1 MNTAKFNP
9 LAISP
14 RNFSQV
20 FTAFFPSA
28 RRLKAEGIPRS
39 IMSSKLHQEKQYKS
53 SVLSS
58 LRQQPNCTGV
68 VVAGLGFW
76 LLSAILTTIP
86 ARGAERIS
94 VVYGPIQFSLGV
106 ESLEALVKEGKVS
119 EELSSYIGQIDPKS
133 LGELREIMQRRF
145 EANPTVI
152 SQFTKAQLGQ
162 TVLERLGR
170 VLQTETGQNGAT
182 SLRTAFIAAAGD
194 PEGLNLLN
202 MIRKF
207 PDRIVRVDLTQGLQI
222 VGEFEKLLR
231 NTAASIKAIQQAS
244 IAEASANSNVN
255 FSQLPDLRQPGSFTW
270 QKETLTI
277 NDSERNRPLMVDLYL
292 PQTNTPANVIVIS
305 HGAAGNRNTLSLLA
319 EHLASYGFAIVVME
333 HPGDSLEKFQNFFS
347 GLADSP
353 QPQELI
359 NRPLEIKYVLDELQ
373 RREQTEPALKGRL
386 NLQKVGVI
394 GQSVGGYTSLT
405 LAGAKIN
412 FDLLRKDCL
421 NNQIFNLSLLVQCEI
436 ARLTPTSY
444 PLQDERIKA
453 VIAINPLT
461 SSVFGESG
469 LSQVKVPVMFV
480 AGGDDI
486 FTPAFPEQI
495 VPFTW
500 LTTTNKY
507 LVVIEK
513 ASHFS
518 LLGGRQEDNS
528 ALPALPRELVGPDP
542 SLARSYLNALSV
554 AFFKNYLI
562 NQSEFKPFLSAN
574 YARIISR
581 LPFNLSLVGIFTP
594 AQLAEELNNN
604 SPNIVKPQNN
614 PNR

>member
-1 MNTAKFNP
+1 MNTAKFNA
-9 LAISP
+9 LAISS
-14 RNFSQV
+14 RKFSRI
-20 FTAFFPSA
+20 FAPFFSST
-28 RRLKAEGIPRS
+28 RRQKAEGISAP
-39 IMSSKLHQEKQYKS
+39 IIS
-53 SVLSS
+53 SVA
-58 LRQQPNCTGV
+58 
-68 VVAGLGFW
+68 VAGLGFW

-86 ARGAERIS
+86 ARGAERIA
-94 VVYGPIQFSLGV
+94 VVYGPIQFSLSV
-106 ESLEALVKEGKVS
+106 ESLEALVKEGKVT
-119 EELSSYIGQIDPKS
+119 EELSSYIGEIDPKN
-133 LGELREIMQRRF
+133 LTELRKIMQRRF
-145 EANPTVI
+145 DANPTVI

-170 VLQTETGQNGAT
+170 ILQTETGHNGAI

-202 MIRKF
+202 MLRKF
-207 PDRIVRVDLTQGLQI
+207 PDRIVRVDLTQGLQMI
-222 VGEFEKLLR
+222 GEFEKILR
-231 NTAASIKAIQQAS
+231 NTEASIKAIQQAS
-244 IAEASANSNVN
+244 IAEASTNSNIN
-255 FSQLPDLRQPGSFTW
+255 FSQLPDLRRPGSFTW
-270 QKETLTI
+270 QQQTI
-277 NDSERNRPLMVDLYL
+277 TVNDSERNRPLMVDLYL
-292 PQTNTPANVIVIS
+292 PQTNTPANVIVIT

-333 HPGDSLEKFQNFFS
+333 HPGDSLKRFQDFFT

-359 NRPLEIKYVLDELQ
+359 YRPLEIKYVLDELQ

-386 NLQKVGVI
+386 NLQQVGVI
-394 GQSVGGYTSLT
+394 GQSIGGYTSLA

-421 NNQIFNLSLLVQCEI
+421 DSQIFNLSLLVQCEI
-436 ARLTPTSY
+436 ARLTPANY
-444 PLQDERIKA
+444 DLQDRRVKA

-461 SSVFGESG
+461 SSVFGETG
-469 LSQVKVPVMFV
+469 LSQIQIPVMFV
-480 AGGDDI
+480 AGSDDI

-500 LTTTNKY
+500 LTTANKY

-528 ALPALPRELVGPDP
+528 ALPQFPRELVGPDP
-542 SLARSYLNALSV
+542 ALARPYLNTLSV
-554 AFFKNYLI
+554 AFFKTYLN
-562 NQSEFKPFLSAN
+562 NQPEFQPLLSAN
-574 YARIISR
+574 YARAISQ
-581 LPFNLSLVGIFTP
+581 LPFNLSLVQNFTP
-594 AQLAEELNNN
+594 AQLAEVLNNN
-604 SPNIVKPQNN
+604 GSTTVKPQNN

>member
-1 MNTAKFNP
+1 MNTAKFNA

-14 RNFSQV
+14 RKFSRI
-20 FTAFFPSA
+20 FAPFFS
-28 RRLKAEGIPRS
+28 RRRQKAEGISAP
-39 IMSSKLHQEKQYKS
+39 IIS
-53 SVLSS
+53 SVA
-58 LRQQPNCTGV
+58 
-68 VVAGLGFW
+68 VAGLGFW

-86 ARGAERIS
+86 ARGAERIA
-94 VVYGPIQFSLGV
+94 VVYGPIQFSLSV
-106 ESLEALVKEGKVS
+106 ESLEALVKEGKVT
-119 EELSSYIGQIDPKS
+119 EELSSYVGQIDPKN
-133 LGELREIMQRRF
+133 LTDLREIMQRRF

-170 VLQTETGQNGAT
+170 VLQTEAGQNGAT

-202 MIRKF
+202 MLRRF

-222 VGEFEKLLR
+222 IGEFEKILR
-231 NTAASIKAIQQAS
+231 NTEASIKLIQQTS
-244 IAEASANSNVN
+244 KTEASANSSFN
-255 FSQLPDLRQPGSFTW
+255 FSQLPDLRRSGSFTW
-270 QKETLTI
+270 QQETLTI
-277 NDSERNRPLMVDLYL
+277 NDTERNRPLMVDLYL

-319 EHLASYGFAIVVME
+319 AHLASYGFAIVVME
-333 HPGDSLEKFQNFFS
+333 HQGDSLKRFQDFFT

-359 NRPLEIKYVLDELQ
+359 YRPLEIKYVLDELQ
-373 RREQTEPALKGRL
+373 RREQTDPALKGRL
-386 NLQKVGVI
+386 NLQQVGVI
-394 GQSVGGYTSLT
+394 GQSIGGYTSLT

-412 FDLLRKDCL
+412 FDLLRKNCV

-436 ARLTPTSY
+436 SRLTPANY
-444 PLQDERIKA
+444 QLRDERVKA

-461 SSVFGESG
+461 SSVFGETG
-469 LSQVKVPVMFV
+469 LSQIQIPLMFI
-480 AGGDDI
+480 AGSADI

-500 LTTTNKY
+500 LTTPNKY
-507 LVVIEK
+507 LVLIEN

-518 LLGGRQEDNS
+518 LLGGREEDNS
-528 ALPALPRELVGPDP
+528 ALPPFPREFVGPDP
-542 SLARSYLNALSV
+542 TLARPYLNALSV
-554 AFFKNYLI
+554 AFFKTYLT
-562 NQSEFKPFLSAN
+562 NQPEFQAFLSAN
-574 YARIISR
+574 YAQKISQ
-581 LPFNLSLVGIFTP
+581 LPFNLSLVENLTA
-594 AQLAEELNNN
+594 AQLAEILNNN
-604 SPNIVKPQNN
+604 STNTVKPKNN

>member
-1 MNTAKFNP
+1 MNTPKFNS
-9 LAISP
+9 LALSTRKFNRI
-14 RNFSQV
+14 FA
-20 FTAFFPSA
+20 AFFPGVQS
-28 RRLKAEGIPRS
+28 
-39 IMSSKLHQEKQYKS
+39 SSKK
-53 SVLSS
+53 LSGT
-58 LRQQPNCTGV
+58 NV
-68 VVAGLGFW
+68 AIAGLGFW

-86 ARGAERIS
+86 ARSAERIS
-94 VVYGPIQFSLGV
+94 VVYGPIQFSLAV
-106 ESLEALVKEGKVS
+106 ESLEALVNEGRVT
-119 EELSSYIGQIDPKS
+119 EELSSYVGQIDPAS
-133 LGELREIMQRRF
+133 LAELREIMQRRF

-194 PEGLNLLN
+194 PQGLNLLN
-202 MIRKF
+202 MLRKF
-207 PDRIVRVDLTQGLQI
+207 PDRTVRVDLTQGLRL

-231 NTAASIKAIQQAS
+231 NTEASIKAIQQATA
-244 IAEASANSNVN
+244 AEASANSNIN
-255 FSQLPDLRQPGSFTW
+255 LSQLPDLRQPGSLTW
-270 QKETLTI
+270 QKQTLTI
-277 NDSERNRPLMVDLYL
+277 NDTQRNRPLMVDLYL
-292 PQTNTPANVIVIS
+292 PQSNTAANVIVIT

-319 EHLASYGFAIVVME
+319 EHLASYGFAIAVME

-359 NRPLEIKYVLDELQ
+359 YRPLEIKYVLDELQ

-386 NLQKVGVI
+386 NLQQVGVI

-412 FDLLRKDCL
+412 FDLLRKDCA

-436 ARLTPTSY
+436 SRLTPANHT
-444 PLQDERIKA
+444 LQDERIKA

-461 SSVFGESG
+461 SSVFGEAG

-486 FTPAFPEQI
+486 FTPAFAEQI

-500 LTTTNKY
+500 LTTPNKY
-507 LVVIEK
+507 LVIIEK

-518 LLGGRQEDNS
+518 LLGGRQEDRS
-528 ALPALPRELVGPDP
+528 ALPPIPGELVGPDP
-542 SLARSYLNALSV
+542 TLARSYLNGLSV
-554 AFFKNYLI
+554 AFFKNYLT
-562 NQSEFKPFLSAN
+562 NESEFKPFLSAN
-574 YARIISR
+574 YVRKISQS
-581 LPFNLSLVGIFTP
+581 PFNLSLVESFTP
-594 AQLAEELNNN
+594 AQIAEILNNSTN
-604 SPNIVKPQNN
+604 TAKPPN
-614 PNR
+614 NRN

>member
-1 MNTAKFNP
+1 MNTAKFNA

-14 RNFSQV
+14 RKFSQI
-20 FTAFFPSA
+20 FAPFFPT
-28 RRLKAEGIPRS
+28 RRQKAEGIQVP
-39 IMSSKLHQEKQYKS
+39 IIS
-53 SVLSS
+53 SVA
-58 LRQQPNCTGV
+58 
-68 VVAGLGFW
+68 VAGLGFW

-86 ARGAERIS
+86 ARSAERIA
-94 VVYGPIQFSLGV
+94 VVYGPIQFSLSV
-106 ESLEALVKEGKVS
+106 ESLEALVKEGKVT
-119 EELSSYIGQIDPKS
+119 EELSSYIGQIDPKN
-133 LGELREIMQRRF
+133 LTDLREIMQRRF

-170 VLQTETGQNGAT
+170 VLQTEQGQNGAN

-202 MIRKF
+202 MLRRF

-222 VGEFEKLLR
+222 IGEFEKILR
-231 NTAASIKAIQQAS
+231 NTEASIKLIQQTS
-244 IAEASANSNVN
+244 IAEASANSSFS
-255 FSQLPDLRQPGSFTW
+255 FSQLPDLRRPGSFTW
-270 QKETLTI
+270 QQETLTI
-277 NDSERNRPLMVDLYL
+277 NDTERNRPLMVDLYL
-292 PQTNTPANVIVIS
+292 PKTNTPANVIVIS

-319 EHLASYGFAIVVME
+319 THLASYGFAIVVME
-333 HPGDSLEKFQNFFS
+333 HQGDSLKRFQDFFT

-359 NRPLEIKYVLDELQ
+359 YRPLEIKYVLDELQ

-386 NLQKVGVI
+386 NLQQVGVI
-394 GQSVGGYTSLT
+394 GQSIGGYTSLA

-436 ARLTPTSY
+436 SRLTPANY
-444 PLQDERIKA
+444 ELRDDRIKA

-461 SSVFGESG
+461 SSIFGETG
-469 LSQVKVPVMFV
+469 LGQIQIPVMFV
-480 AGGDDI
+480 AGSADI

-495 VPFTW
+495 APFTW
-500 LTTTNKY
+500 LTTPNKY
-507 LVVIEK
+507 LVVIEN

-518 LLGGRQEDNS
+518 LLGGREEDNS
-528 ALPALPRELVGPDP
+528 ALPPFPRELVGPDP
-542 SLARSYLNALSV
+542 ALARPYLNALSV
-554 AFFKNYLI
+554 AFFKTYLT
-562 NQSEFKPFLSAN
+562 NQPEFQPFLSAN
-574 YARIISR
+574 YARTISQ
-581 LPFNLSLVGIFTP
+581 LPFNLSLVEKLT
-594 AQLAEELNNN
+594 AEQLTEALNNN
-604 SPNIVKPQNN
+604 SSNTVKPKNN

>member
-1 MNTAKFNP
+1 MNTPKFNP

-14 RNFSQV
+14 RKLSRIF
-20 FTAFFPSA
+20 APFFPSA
-28 RRLKAEGIPRS
+28 KPSIKKAEGIPAPIIS
-39 IMSSKLHQEKQYKS
+39 
-53 SVLSS
+53 
-58 LRQQPNCTGV
+58 PV
-68 VVAGLGFW
+68 VVAGWGFW
-76 LLSAILTTIP
+76 LLSAIVTTIP
-86 ARGAERIS
+86 AIGAERIS
-94 VVYGPIQFSLGV
+94 VVYGPIQFSLSV
-106 ESLEALVKEGKVS
+106 ESLEALFKEGKVT

-133 LGELREIMQRRF
+133 LTELREIMQRRF

-170 VLQTETGQNGAT
+170 ILQTETGQNGAV

-202 MIRKF
+202 MLRKF

-222 VGEFEKLLR
+222 IGEFEKILR
-231 NTAASIKAIQQAS
+231 NTEASIKVIQQAS

-255 FSQLPDLRQPGSFTW
+255 FNQLPDLRRPGSFPW
-270 QKETLTI
+270 QKDTLTI
-277 NDSERNRPLMVDLYL
+277 NDTQRNRPLMVDLYL
-292 PQTNTPANVIVIS
+292 PQTNTPANVIVIT

-333 HPGDSLEKFQNFFS
+333 HPGDSLKRFQDFFT

-359 NRPLEIKYVLDELQ
+359 YRPLEIKYVLDELQ

-386 NLQKVGVI
+386 NLQQVGVI

-412 FDLLRKDCL
+412 FDLLRKDCV

-436 ARLTPTSY
+436 SRLTPTNY
-444 PLQDERIKA
+444 DLRDQRVKA

-461 SSVFGESG
+461 SSVFGETG
-469 LSQVKVPVMFV
+469 LSQIKIPIMFV
-480 AGGDDI
+480 AGSGDI
-486 FTPAFPEQI
+486 FTPALLEQI

-500 LTTTNKY
+500 LTTPNKY
-507 LVVIEK
+507 LVVIEN

-528 ALPALPRELVGPDP
+528 ALPPFPRELVGPDP
-542 SLARSYLNALSV
+542 TLARPYLNALSV
-554 AFFKNYLI
+554 AFFKTYLN
-562 NQSEFKPFLSAN
+562 NQQEFQPLLSAN
-574 YARIISR
+574 YARTISQ
-581 LPFNLSLVGIFTP
+581 LPFNLSLIQNFTP
-594 AQLAEELNNN
+594 AQLAEVLNNN
-604 SPNIVKPQNN
+604 SPNTVKPKLNGNQ
-614 PNR
+614 

>member
-1 MNTAKFNP
+1 M
-9 LAISP
+9 
-14 RNFSQV
+14 
-20 FTAFFPSA
+20 
-28 RRLKAEGIPRS
+28 
-39 IMSSKLHQEKQYKS
+39 
-53 SVLSS
+53 
-58 LRQQPNCTGV
+58 
-68 VVAGLGFW
+68 
-76 LLSAILTTIP
+76 TTIP

-94 VVYGPIQFSLGV
+94 VVYGPIQFSLSV
-106 ESLEALVKEGKVS
+106 ESLEALVNEGKVT
-119 EELSSYIGQIDPKS
+119 EELSSYIGQIDPKN
-133 LGELREIMQRRF
+133 LTELRKILQRRF

-162 TVLERLGR
+162 TILERLGR

-182 SLRTAFIAAAGD
+182 SLRTAFIGAAGE
-194 PEGLNLLN
+194 PQGLNLLN

-222 VGEFEKLLR
+222 IGEFEKLLR
-231 NTAASIKAIQQAS
+231 NTEASIKAIQQAS
-244 IAEASANSNVN
+244 VAEAAANSNVN
-255 FSQLPDLRQPGSFTW
+255 FNQLPDLRRPGSFTW
-270 QKETLTI
+270 QKETIAI
-277 NDSERNRPLMVDLYL
+277 NDTERNRPLMVDLYL

-333 HPGDSLEKFQNFFS
+333 HPGDSLEKFQNFFT

-386 NLQKVGVI
+386 NLQQVGVI

-412 FDLLRKDCL
+412 FNSLRKDCL

-436 ARLTPTSY
+436 SRLTPTNY
-444 PLQDERIKA
+444 TLQDERIKA

-461 SSVFGESG
+461 SSVFGETG

-480 AGGDDI
+480 AGADDI

-500 LTTTNKY
+500 LNTPNKY
-507 LVVIEK
+507 LVLIEK

-518 LLGGRQEDNS
+518 LLGGREEDKS
-528 ALPALPRELVGPDP
+528 ALPPLPGEVVGPDP
-542 SLARSYLNALSV
+542 TLARPYLNALSI
-554 AFFKNYLI
+554 AFFKTHLT
-562 NQSEFKPFLSAN
+562 NQAEFKPFLSAN
-574 YARIISR
+574 YAKTISQS
-581 LPFNLSLVGIFTP
+581 PFNLSLVRNFTP
-594 AQLAEELNNN
+594 AQLAEIVNNN
-604 SPNIVKPQNN
+604 YPNTAKPQNN
-614 PNR
+614 PIR

>member
-1 MNTAKFNP
+1 MNTAKFNS
-9 LAISP
+9 LTISP
-14 RNFSQV
+14 RKFSRI
-20 FTAFFPSA
+20 FTAFFPSGG
-28 RRLKAEGIPRS
+28 RQKAEDFSESQSNSRKQKQK
-39 IMSSKLHQEKQYKS
+39 KL
-53 SVLSS
+53 LSS
-58 LRQQPNCTGV
+58 DRSFPQRCNSAKLLIKKAVGV
-68 VVAGLGFW
+68 TAPISMAFW

-86 ARGAERIS
+86 ARSAERIS

-106 ESLEALVKEGKVS
+106 ESLEALVKEGKVT
-119 EELSSYIGQIDPKS
+119 EELSSYIGKIDPKS
-133 LGELREIMQRRF
+133 LTELRDIMQRRF

-170 VLQTETGQNGAT
+170 VLQTETGQNGAIA
-182 SLRTAFIAAAGD
+182 LRTAFIAAAGD

-202 MIRKF
+202 MLRKF

-222 VGEFEKLLR
+222 ISEFEKILR
-231 NTAASIKAIQQAS
+231 NTEASIKLIQQAS
-244 IAEASANSNVN
+244 TAEAAANSNVN
-255 FSQLPDLRQPGSFTW
+255 LSQLPDLRKPGSFTW
-270 QKETLTI
+270 QKEVLTI
-277 NDSERNRPLMVDLYL
+277 NDSERNRPLTVDLYL

-319 EHLASYGFAIVVME
+319 EHLVSYGFAIVVME
-333 HPGDSLEKFQNFFS
+333 HPGDSLERFQDFFT

-359 NRPLEIKYVLDELQ
+359 YRPLEIKYVLDELQ

-386 NLQKVGVI
+386 NLQQVGVI

-412 FDLLRKDCL
+412 FDLLKKDCV

-436 ARLTPTSY
+436 SRLTPANY
-444 PLQDERIKA
+444 QLRDERVKA
-453 VIAINPLT
+453 VLAINPLT

-469 LSQVKVPVMFV
+469 LGQIQIPVMFV
-480 AGGDDI
+480 ASSDDI

-500 LTTTNKY
+500 LTTPNKY

-513 ASHFS
+513 SSHFS
-518 LLGGRQEDNS
+518 LLGGRQEDTS
-528 ALPALPRELVGPDP
+528 ALPALPRELIGPDP
-542 SLARSYLNALSV
+542 TIARPYLNALSV
-554 AFFKNYLI
+554 AFFKNYLT
-562 NQSEFKPFLSAN
+562 NQSEFQPFLTAN
-574 YARIISR
+574 YAKMISQSP
-581 LPFNLSLVGIFTP
+581 LNLSIVQNLT
-594 AQLAEELNNN
+594 ATQLTEILNNN
-604 SPNIVKPQNN
+604 SATK
-614 PNR
+614 